1 MHMYSNVKAIHA
13 SLPNMLVEHPTYIVG
28 CNTAALLDAILY
40 IILGSVGLMLN
51 VDFKLFYKL
60 GNVGLV

>member
-1 MHMYSNVKAIHA
+1 MHMYSNVKAIQA
-13 SLPNMLVEHPTYIVG
+13 SFPNMLVEHPTYFVG
-28 CNTAALLDAILY
+28 CNTATPIY